1 MFRTVNGKRGAAG
14 PGCRPCSIDDCML
27 VSSDALNRPG
37 PRVVEG
43 LEELARAIHPE
54 AFSSEAPPSQP

>member
-1 MFRTVNGKRGAAG
+1 LHV
-14 PGCRPCSIDDCML
+14 

-43 LEELARAIHPE
+43 LAQLARAIHPE
-54 AFSSEAPPSQP
+54 AFSPETPPSQP